1 MVTRSP
7 VMEKEMA
14 THSSILAWR
23 SPWTEEPCGLQSTRS
38 QRVRH
43 DLSDLA
49 HISILTWKIPW
60 TEELM
65 GCNPWGCKESNMT
78 EHAHVL
84 ARQQTPLC
92 KAQISTPGPNHSL
105 SQPLRVLV
113 AHSFQLSPFPTFSF
127 LKESHLTQNHTS
139 SLGAQMFSYGVSI
152 RANSQV
158 PPLLQNYLW
167 DQWRSLLELALVNVL
182 QRNKPNRRYI

>member
-1 MVTRSP
+1 M
-7 VMEKEMA
+7 
-14 THSSILAWR
+14 
-23 SPWTEEPCGLQSTRS
+23 
-38 QRVRH
+38 
-43 DLSDLA
+43 
-49 HISILTWKIPW
+49 
-60 TEELM
+60 
-65 GCNPWGCKESNMT
+65 
-78 EHAHVL
+78 
-84 ARQQTPLC
+84 
-92 KAQISTPGPNHSL
+92 
-105 SQPLRVLV
+105 LV

-182 QRNKPNRRYI
+182 QRNKPNRRYIWQFIIMSCLTRLWKPRSPSTCHFQASGILQSESEGLRTKGANTLNFSPMAGEYWCPKLNRQKTNQFSFLLPFVLFRSSTDWIRSTCIGKGTRLYWVH